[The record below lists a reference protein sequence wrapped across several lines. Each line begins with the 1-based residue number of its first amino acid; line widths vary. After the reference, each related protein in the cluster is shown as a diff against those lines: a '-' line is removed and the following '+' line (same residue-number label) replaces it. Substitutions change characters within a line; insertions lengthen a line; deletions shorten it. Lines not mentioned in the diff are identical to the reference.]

1 MIEKHPGKGAHM
13 AVKESI
19 KSQYHA
25 ALAMLTQAIEK
36 CPDAMWVDTDYVNP
50 FWRVAYH
57 TIIYTT
63 FYLSP
68 TEGDFIPWEGHK
80 DGMQLSG
87 DDALEADPYSK
98 ADLLAFLDLCCKQVD
113 IQVESLDI
121 AAGSGFDWLPF
132 DKMELQLYNI
142 RHIQQHTGEL
152 CERLGAQGE
161 IQVDWVG
168 MNFRE

>member
-1 MIEKHPGKGAHM
+1 
-13 AVKESI
+13 
-19 KSQYHA
+19 
-25 ALAMLTQAIEK
+25 
-36 CPDAMWVDTDYVNP
+36 
-50 FWRVAYH
+50 
-57 TIIYTT
+57 
-63 FYLSP
+63 
-68 TEGDFIPWEGHK
+68 
-80 DGMQLSG
+80 
-87 DDALEADPYSK
+87 
-98 ADLLAFLDLCCKQVD
+98 VD

-168 MNFRE
+168 MNF